1 MRLQVRARTRTV
13 HAALDTVWL
22 AADGF
27 SSKRAY
33 MAFLYASLTAHIE
46 LGIPAAIRRADGSQ
60 TTERARI
67 IALRQD
73 LGTSQPAIVE
83 QSITDQ
89 SFAWGVGYALNG
101 SALGATTILKHG
113 GLQRDWPRRY
123 LEMGRDYARTG
134 GVRRFFDRLNG
145 EQLDRD
151 QVVAGA
157 LAVFEVFK
165 EHSAQTERPH
175 NSDRTEELARWDNP

>member
-1 MRLQVRARTRTV
+1 
-13 HAALDTVWL
+13 
-22 AADGF
+22 
-27 SSKRAY
+27 
-33 MAFLYASLTAHIE
+33 
-46 LGIPAAIRRADGSQ
+46 
-60 TTERARI
+60 
-67 IALRQD
+67 
-73 LGTSQPAIVE
+73 
-83 QSITDQ
+83 
-89 SFAWGVGYALNG
+89 
-101 SALGATTILKHG
+101 
-113 GLQRDWPRRY
+113 
-123 LEMGRDYARTG
+123 MGRDYARTG